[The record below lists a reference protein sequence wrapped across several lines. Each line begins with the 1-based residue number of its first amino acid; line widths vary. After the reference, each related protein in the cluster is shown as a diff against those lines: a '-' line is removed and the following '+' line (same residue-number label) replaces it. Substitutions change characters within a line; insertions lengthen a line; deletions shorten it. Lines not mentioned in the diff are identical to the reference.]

1 MKKNFFIYVLTII
14 LVLST
19 CGYSFDLTNTDENI
33 TSQDTEI
40 VMDNYEQS
48 SSVLKMSQN
57 ILSLSNQLASN
68 PSSVNI
74 EYINAMLR
82 FIR

>member
-33 TSQDTEI
+33 TSQDTDTL
-40 VMDNYEQS
+40 VHG
-48 SSVLKMSQN
+48 
-57 ILSLSNQLASN
+57 
-68 PSSVNI
+68 
-74 EYINAMLR
+74 
-82 FIR
+82 

>member
-19 CGYSFDLTNTDENI
+19 CGYSFDLTNTDESI

-48 SSVLKMSQN
+48 SSVLKMSQK
-57 ILSLSNQLASN
+57 SG
-68 PSSVNI
+68 
-74 EYINAMLR
+74 
-82 FIR
+82 